1 MSGVSKP
8 MRLPPLKALRVKNP
22 TRKTEQPCVALM
34 SSVLGCWASSGYNTA
49 GCLQVELALRACM
62 DAPPPQQP
70 KASEINYHLGRF
82 QNRVAGKR
90 KQ

>member
-1 MSGVSKP
+1 
-8 MRLPPLKALRVKNP
+8 MRRRRPELPFSHPS
-22 TRKTEQPCVALM
+22 TRARKLTLTTRT
-34 SSVLGCWASSGYNTA
+34 GCWASSGYNTA